1 MFFLLRPHPVWPSLR
16 VHHVSGPASK
26 SLLLKEPGTD
36 DIWRTKE
43 GRDRLDLSQ
52 WLVHRHEKVS
62 DRCQPWERLAS
73 SSLWDDEQAASLSWT
88 QIDLDT
94 A

>member
-1 MFFLLRPHPVWPSLR
+1 MFFLLWPHPVWPSLR
-16 VHHVSGPASK
+16 VHNVSGPASK

-36 DIWRTKE
+36 IIWRTR
-43 GRDRLDLSQ
+43 GGTDRLDLSQ

-62 DRCQPWERLAS
+62 DCCQPWEWLAS
-73 SSLWDDEQAASLSWT
+73 SSLWDDEQEASLSWT
-88 QIDLDT
+88 QMDLDT

>member
-1 MFFLLRPHPVWPSLR
+1 MFFLLWLHPVRPSLR
-16 VHHVSGPASK
+16 VHDVSGPASL

-36 DIWRTKE
+36 IIWRTKG
-43 GRDRLDLSQ
+43 GRDGLDLSQ
-52 WLVHRHEKVS
+52 WLVHKHEKDS

-73 SSLWDDEQAASLSWT
+73 SSLWDDEWAASLSWT
-88 QIDLDT
+88 QMDLDT